1 MNAVTLPT
9 HLNGRIMVTTDE
21 LMELLA
27 LSRRPAERIGEA
39 AKAKRKI
46 GRAVRWNVQRVQEY
60 VYSTEDLE

>member
-1 MNAVTLPT
+1 MKDTIPIT
-9 HLNGRIMVTTDE
+9 GKGRILITTEE
-21 LMELLA
+21 LMDLLT
-27 LSRRPAERIGEA
+27 LSRRPAEKVGEK